1 MLALPTPSET
11 VFQSNL
17 SKILLL
23 VAGFGSMDK
32 KLVDSTSNKKVSK
45 IRPLATPAKKAISNL
60 MFHFKSFRGRFTLP
74 SAICIF
80 YGVRIEMKLDTCLD
94 FHQIHDGDGKKFI
107 EQLLEISK
115 HTVSG
120 DAAAEWANN
129 LRFIA
134 VPEEL
139 SLGSANEKNLKLE
152 PVEIL
157 VKKEDEKGTILAD
170 DKSSVGLNCVC
181 DKWPKFPR
189 QELPYLALTDN
200 GAVKNCNHHVAVS
213 YCWSRG
219 AKGRESSQSV
229 RPLEVTVK
237 GHQLRPLKKQRLD
250 QTPPG
255 NVQVE
260 KAPYD
265 IMTSNGMRKGRV
277 PRDVMDRALRYA
289 ANKGLSFIW
298 IDQECIEQDN
308 PVEKELAI
316 QSMHLVY
323 RRSEY
328 PLGLLT
334 ARLLHQEHIE
344 ALKFAIRYSFE
355 ELVLHDAD
363 PRTESFPETPK
374 SRPMPNLTAIESFIR
389 NFAEVLKIMAR
400 DRWLTRGWIMQ
411 EMVLAGEKMVFSLP
425 CEPCLVKP
433 DWGGDVE
440 GELHLTLDQL
450 VPIFDD
456 VLSSDAKAKEFDKI
470 IIGMKGR
477 QSIGYAFHASYRKL
491 RHITL
496 GTNADG
502 NHNMWGNYRVCNPLA
517 AVLFLEGRTNSRYGD
532 RIAIVANL
540 CDYAVRLNTTE
551 LDKLGFGYST
561 CLFAVMLLNGDI
573 TYMIE
578 WAKATNEPRYNN
590 TFDTETPSLHREPGW
605 NPLPTFSWMPAPHAS
620 LSLGFRYAEFI
631 DNGNLSLATIMDP
644 TMQIVEPDFSQQGL
658 HLRGWIWNIDQT
670 VILRDFQRQL
680 KRSWPSI
687 LEKAEHLDDF
697 TLLAGRVAKLVIS
710 LFSTLLKAD
719 AQDLSV
725 LLWHHLVPKYYLGDW
740 SEHDRDLRMHSRLP
754 KALVPSLPQLETILS
769 KLTAGYSSQRKD
781 FLSPQL
787 ILHLLLTRLEE
798 RSTAPPELEWI
809 FNLIMAQGSL
819 RWGRKFGSSGL
830 DCKKD
835 QSQAIAI
842 FDCSESSLVLTP
854 QMRDPTKDAA
864 QKRQW
869 MRHFRQQPGSWIIEG
884 QHSTSILESDIPNFK
899 TKGMVR
905 GLWRIG
911 DVKPQS
917 YVLS

>member
-1 MLALPTPSET
+1 
-11 VFQSNL
+11 
-17 SKILLL
+17 
-23 VAGFGSMDK
+23 
-32 KLVDSTSNKKVSK
+32 
-45 IRPLATPAKKAISNL
+45 
-60 MFHFKSFRGRFTLP
+60 
-74 SAICIF
+74 
-80 YGVRIEMKLDTCLD
+80 MKLDTNLD
-94 FHQIHDGDGKKFI
+94 FHQIHNGDGKKFS

-134 VPEEL
+134 VPREL
-139 SLGSANEKNLKLE
+139 CIGSADERKHA
-152 PVEIL
+152 EIL
-157 VKKEDEKGTILAD
+157 VKKEDEKDSSYTILAD
-170 DKSSVGLNCVC
+170 DKGGVGLNCVC

-200 GAVKNCNHHVAVS
+200 GAVKNCSHHVAVS

-219 AKGRESSQSV
+219 AKGRDESSQST
-229 RPLEVTVK
+229 RPLEK
-237 GHQLRPLKKQRLD
+237 GRQLRPLKRQRLD
-250 QTPPG
+250 QTPLG
-255 NVQVE
+255 DAE

-277 PRDVMDRALRYA
+277 SRDVMDRALRYA

-323 RRSEY
+323 RRSDY

-334 ARLLHQEHIE
+334 ARLLHQQHID

-355 ELVLHDAD
+355 ELALHDVD
-363 PRTESFPETPK
+363 PRTESSLETPE
-374 SRPMPNLTAIESFIR
+374 SRPMPNLSAIESFIR
-389 NFAEVLKIMAR
+389 SFAEVLKIMAR

-456 VLSSDAKAKEFDKI
+456 VLSSDAKAREFDKI
-470 IIGMKGR
+470 IVGMKGG

-502 NHNMWGNYRVCNPLA
+502 NHNMWGYYRVCNPLA

-551 LDKLGFGYST
+551 LDELGFGYST
-561 CLFAVMLLNGDI
+561 CLFAMMLLNGDI

-578 WAKATNEPRYNN
+578 WAKATNEPRHN
-590 TFDTETPSLHREPGW
+590 TFDSEMPTLLREPGW
-605 NPLPTFSWMPAPHAS
+605 SPLPAFSWMPAPHAS

-644 TMQIVEPDFSQQGL
+644 IMQILEPDFSRQGL
-658 HLRGWIWNIDQT
+658 HLRGWIWNINQT
-670 VILRDFQRQL
+670 IILRDFQRQL

-710 LFSTLLKAD
+710 LFSTLLKAG
-719 AQDLSV
+719 AQDLSM
-725 LLWHHLVPKYYLGDW
+725 LLWHHLVLKYLGDW
-740 SEHDRDLRMHSRLP
+740 SEHDRDLHTHSRLP
-754 KALVPSLPQLETILS
+754 KALMPSLSQLGNILS
-769 KLTAGYSSQRKD
+769 KLTAGYLGQRKD

-787 ILHLLLTRLEE
+787 ILRLLLARLEE
-798 RSTAPPELEWI
+798 RSTAPPEVEWI
-809 FNLIMAQGSL
+809 FNLIMTQGNL
-819 RWGRKFGSSGL
+819 RWGRKFSSSSS
-830 DCKKD
+830 DCKED
-835 QSQAIAI
+835 QGQAIAI
-842 FDCSESSLVLTP
+842 FDCSENSLILTP
-854 QMRDPTKDAA
+854 QMRDPTKDAT

-869 MRHFRQQPGSWIIEG
+869 MRHFRQQPGSWIIDG
-884 QHSTSILESDIPNFK
+884 QYSASIPESDIPNFK
-899 TKGMVR
+899 TKGMAR

>member
-1 MLALPTPSET
+1 
-11 VFQSNL
+11 VV
-17 SKILLL
+17 
-23 VAGFGSMDK
+23 VAD
-32 KLVDSTSNKKVSK
+32 VSK
-45 IRPLATPAKKAISNL
+45 IRPLVLATPPRKQSPI
-60 MFHFKSFRGRFTLP
+60 RCFTSSLFEESHLP
-74 SAICIF
+74 RDPS
-80 YGVRIEMKLDTCLD
+80 EMKLDTCLD

-115 HTVSG
+115 HTVSR
-120 DAAAEWANN
+120 DATAEWANN
-129 LRFIA
+129 LRFIT

-139 SLGSANEKNLKLE
+139 SLGSTNERNLNLE
-152 PVEIL
+152 PAEIL
-157 VKKEDEKGTILAD
+157 VKKEDEKGPSHISLAG

-219 AKGRESSQSV
+219 AKGRESSSSQSI

-237 GHQLRPLKKQRLD
+237 GHQLRPLKRQRLD
-250 QTPPG
+250 QISLD

-277 PRDVMDRALRYA
+277 PRDIMDRALRYA

-298 IDQECIEQDN
+298 IDQECIEQDD

-344 ALKFAIRYSFE
+344 ALKFAVRYSSE
-355 ELVLHDAD
+355 ELVLRDAD
-363 PRTESFPETPK
+363 PRTESFLETPEN
-374 SRPMPNLTAIESFIR
+374 RPMPNLTAIENFIR
-389 NFAEVLKIMAR
+389 SFAEVLKIMAR

-456 VLSSDAKAKEFDKI
+456 VLSSDAKATEFDKI
-470 IIGMKGR
+470 IVGMKGR

-517 AVLFLEGRTNSRYGD
+517 AILFLEGRTNSRHGD

-551 LDKLGFGYST
+551 LDGLGFGYST
-561 CLFAVMLLNGDI
+561 CLFAMMLLNGDI

-590 TFDTETPSLHREPGW
+590 AFDTETPSLLREPGW

-644 TMQIVEPDFSQQGL
+644 IMQILEPEFSQQGL
-658 HLRGWIWNIDQT
+658 HLRGWIWNINQT
-670 VILRDFQRQL
+670 IILRDFQRQL

-687 LEKAEHLDDF
+687 LEKAEDLDDF
-697 TLLAGRVAKLVIS
+697 TLLAGRVAKLVIN

-719 AQDLSV
+719 AQDLSM
-725 LLWHHLVPKYYLGDW
+725 LLWHHLVLKYLGDW
-740 SEHDRDLRMHSRLP
+740 NEHDRDLHMHSRLP
-754 KALVPSLPQLETILS
+754 KALVPSLSQLETILS
-769 KLTAGYSSQRKD
+769 KLTAGYSGQRKD

-798 RSTAPPELEWI
+798 GSTAPPEIEWI

-819 RWGRKFGSSGL
+819 QWGRKFSSSGL
-830 DCKKD
+830 DFKED

-864 QKRQW
+864 QKKQW

-884 QHSTSILESDIPNFK
+884 QHSASIPESDIPNFK

-911 DVKPQS
+911 DVKPRP

>member
-1 MLALPTPSET
+1 LEVISHLA
-11 VFQSNL
+11 
-17 SKILLL
+17 
-23 VAGFGSMDK
+23 
-32 KLVDSTSNKKVSK
+32 
-45 IRPLATPAKKAISNL
+45 AT
-60 MFHFKSFRGRFTLP
+60 
-74 SAICIF
+74 CIF
-80 YGVRIEMKLDTCLD
+80 HVIRIEMKLDTYLD
-94 FHQIHDGDGKKFI
+94 FHQIHNGDGKKFT

-129 LRFIA
+129 LRFIT
-134 VPEEL
+134 VPGEL
-139 SLGSANEKNLKLE
+139 YLGSANERK
-152 PVEIL
+152 PTEIL
-157 VKKEDEKGTILAD
+157 VKKEDEKGTSHAILAD
-170 DKSSVGLNCVC
+170 DKGGVGLNCVC
-181 DKWPKFPR
+181 DKWPKFPL
-189 QELPYLALTDN
+189 QELSYLTLTDN

-219 AKGRESSQSV
+219 AKGRRETSQSA
-229 RPLEVTVK
+229 RPLEK
-237 GHQLRPLKKQRLD
+237 GRQLRPLKKQRLD
-250 QTPPG
+250 QTPLG
-255 NVQVE
+255 NIE

-298 IDQECIEQDN
+298 IDQECIEQDD

-334 ARLLHQEHIE
+334 ARLLHQQHID

-355 ELVLHDAD
+355 ELALHDAD
-363 PRTESFPETPK
+363 PRTESFLETPE
-374 SRPMPNLTAIESFIR
+374 SRPIPNLTAIESFIR
-389 NFAEVLKIMAR
+389 SFAEVLKIMAR

-425 CEPCLVKP
+425 CDPCLVKP

-456 VLSSDAKAKEFDKI
+456 VLSSDAKAREFDKI
-470 IIGMKGR
+470 IVGMKGC
-477 QSIGYAFHASYRKL
+477 QSIGHAFHASYRKL

-502 NHNMWGNYRVCNPLA
+502 NHNMWGYYRVCNPLA

-540 CDYAVRLNTTE
+540 CDYAERLNTTE
-551 LDKLGFGYST
+551 LDELGFGYST
-561 CLFAVMLLNGDI
+561 CLFTMMLLNGDI
-573 TYMIE
+573 TYLIE
-578 WAKATNEPRYNN
+578 WAKATNEPRHN
-590 TFDTETPSLHREPGW
+590 TFNSEMPSLLREPGW
-605 NPLPTFSWMPAPHAS
+605 NSLPAFSWMPAPHAS

-631 DNGNLSLATIMDP
+631 DDGNLSLATIMDP
-644 TMQIVEPDFSQQGL
+644 IMQILEPDFSRQGL

-670 VILRDFQRQL
+670 IILRDFQQQL

-697 TLLAGRVAKLVIS
+697 TPLAVRVAKLVIS
-710 LFSTLLKAD
+710 LFSTLLKAGT
-719 AQDLSV
+719 QDLSM
-725 LLWHHLVPKYYLGDW
+725 LLWHHLVLKYLGDLGG
-740 SEHDRDLRMHSRLP
+740 HDRDLHIHSRLP
-754 KALVPSLPQLETILS
+754 KALMPSLSQLGNILS
-769 KLTAGYSSQRKD
+769 KLAAGYSGQHKD
-781 FLSPQL
+781 SLSPQL
-787 ILHLLLTRLEE
+787 ILRLLLTRLEE

-809 FNLIMAQGSL
+809 FNLIMNQGSL
-819 RWGRKFGSSGL
+819 QWGRQFSSSGS
-830 DCKKD
+830 DCKED

-842 FDCSESSLVLTP
+842 FDCSESSLILTP
-854 QMRDPTKDAA
+854 QMRDPTKDAT

-869 MRHFRQQPGSWIIEG
+869 MRHFRQQPGSWIIDG
-884 QHSTSILESDIPNFK
+884 QYSASIPESDIPNFK

-911 DVKPQS
+911 DTKPQS

>member
-1 MLALPTPSET
+1 
-11 VFQSNL
+11 
-17 SKILLL
+17 
-23 VAGFGSMDK
+23 
-32 KLVDSTSNKKVSK
+32 
-45 IRPLATPAKKAISNL
+45 
-60 MFHFKSFRGRFTLP
+60 
-74 SAICIF
+74 
-80 YGVRIEMKLDTCLD
+80 MKLDTNLD
-94 FHQIHDGDGKKFI
+94 FHQIHNGDGKKFS

-134 VPEEL
+134 VPREL
-139 SLGSANEKNLKLE
+139 CIGSADERKHA
-152 PVEIL
+152 EIL
-157 VKKEDEKGTILAD
+157 VKKEDEKDSSYTILAD
-170 DKSSVGLNCVC
+170 DKGGVGLNCVC
-181 DKWPKFPR
+181 DEWPKFSL

-200 GAVKNCNHHVAVS
+200 GAVKNCSHHVAVS

-219 AKGRESSQSV
+219 AKGRDESSQST
-229 RPLEVTVK
+229 RPLEK
-237 GHQLRPLKKQRLD
+237 GRQLRPLKRQRLD
-250 QTPPG
+250 QTPLG
-255 NVQVE
+255 DAE

-277 PRDVMDRALRYA
+277 PRDVMDRTLRYA

-323 RRSEY
+323 RRSDY

-334 ARLLHQEHIE
+334 ARLLHQQHID

-355 ELVLHDAD
+355 ELALHDVD
-363 PRTESFPETPK
+363 PRTESSLETPE
-374 SRPMPNLTAIESFIR
+374 SRPIPNLSAIESFIR
-389 NFAEVLKIMAR
+389 SFAEVLKIMAR

-456 VLSSDAKAKEFDKI
+456 VLSSDAKAREFDKI
-470 IIGMKGR
+470 IVGMKGC

-502 NHNMWGNYRVCNPLA
+502 NHNMWGYYRVCNPLA

-551 LDKLGFGYST
+551 LDELGFGYST
-561 CLFAVMLLNGDI
+561 CLFAMMLLNGDI

-578 WAKATNEPRYNN
+578 WAKATNEPRHN
-590 TFDTETPSLHREPGW
+590 TFNSEMPTLLREPGW
-605 NPLPTFSWMPAPHAS
+605 SPLPAFSWMPAPHAS

-644 TMQIVEPDFSQQGL
+644 IMQILEPDFSRQGL
-658 HLRGWIWNIDQT
+658 HLRGWIWNINQT
-670 VILRDFQRQL
+670 IILRDFQRQL

-697 TLLAGRVAKLVIS
+697 TLLAVRVAKLVIS
-710 LFSTLLKAD
+710 LFSTLLKAG
-719 AQDLSV
+719 AQDLSM
-725 LLWHHLVPKYYLGDW
+725 LLWHHLVLKYLGDW
-740 SEHDRDLRMHSRLP
+740 SGHDRDLHMHSRLP
-754 KALVPSLPQLETILS
+754 KALMPSLSQLGNILS
-769 KLTAGYSSQRKD
+769 KLTAGYLGQRKD
-781 FLSPQL
+781 SLSPQL
-787 ILHLLLTRLEE
+787 ILRLLLARLEE

-809 FNLIMAQGSL
+809 FNLIMTQGNL
-819 RWGRKFGSSGL
+819 RWGRKFSSSSS
-830 DCKKD
+830 DCKED
-835 QSQAIAI
+835 QGQAIAI
-842 FDCSESSLVLTP
+842 FDCSENSLILTP
-854 QMRDPTKDAA
+854 QMRDPTKDAT

-869 MRHFRQQPGSWIIEG
+869 MRHFRQQPGSWIIDG
-884 QHSTSILESDIPNFK
+884 QYSASIPESDIPNFK
-899 TKGMVR
+899 TKGMAR

>member
-1 MLALPTPSET
+1 
-11 VFQSNL
+11 
-17 SKILLL
+17 
-23 VAGFGSMDK
+23 
-32 KLVDSTSNKKVSK
+32 
-45 IRPLATPAKKAISNL
+45 
-60 MFHFKSFRGRFTLP
+60 
-74 SAICIF
+74 
-80 YGVRIEMKLDTCLD
+80 MKLDTHLD
-94 FHQIHDGDGKKFI
+94 FHQIHDGNGEKFI

-134 VPEEL
+134 VPKEL
-139 SLGSANEKNLKLE
+139 SLGSANERKTA
-152 PVEIL
+152 EIL
-157 VKKEDEKGTILAD
+157 VKKEDEKGPSHSTIG
-170 DKSSVGLNCVC
+170 VGLNCVC
-181 DKWPKFPR
+181 DKWPKFPL
-189 QELPYLALTDN
+189 QELPYLTLTDT

-213 YCWSRG
+213 YCWSHG
-219 AKGRESSQSV
+219 AKGRGSSQSV
-229 RPLEVTVK
+229 QPLEVRVK
-237 GHQLRPLKKQRLD
+237 EHQLRPLKRQRLD
-250 QTPPG
+250 QTPLG
-255 NVQVE
+255 NIE

-265 IMTSNGMRKGRV
+265 VMTSNGMRKGRV

-334 ARLLHQEHIE
+334 ARLLHQQHIE
-344 ALKFAIRYSFE
+344 ALKFAVRYSYE

-363 PRTESFPETPK
+363 PRTESFLEMPE
-374 SRPMPNLTAIESFIR
+374 SRSMPNLAAIESFIR
-389 NFAEVLKIMAR
+389 SFAEVLKIMAR

-425 CEPCLVKP
+425 CEPRLVKP

-456 VLSSDAKAKEFDKI
+456 VLSSDAKATEFDKI
-470 IIGMKGR
+470 IAGMKGR

-502 NHNMWGNYRVCNPLA
+502 NHHMWGNYRVCNPLA

-551 LDKLGFGYST
+551 LNELGFGYST
-561 CLFAVMLLNGDI
+561 CLFALMLLNGDI
-573 TYMIE
+573 TYMVE
-578 WAKATNEPRYNN
+578 WAKATNKPRYN
-590 TFDTETPSLHREPGW
+590 TFDTETPSLLREPGW
-605 NPLPTFSWMPAPHAS
+605 DPLPAFSWMPAPHAS
-620 LSLGFRYAEFI
+620 LSLGFCYAEFI
-631 DNGNLSLATIMDP
+631 DNGNLSLATITDP
-644 TMQIVEPDFSQQGL
+644 IMQILEPGFSRRGL
-658 HLRGWIWNIDQT
+658 HLRGWIWNINQT
-670 VILRDFQRQL
+670 IILRDFQRQL

-697 TLLAGRVAKLVIS
+697 TPLAVRVAKLVIS

-725 LLWHHLVPKYYLGDW
+725 LLWYHLVLKYLRDW
-740 SEHDRDLRMHSRLP
+740 SEHDRDLHMHSRQVP
-754 KALVPSLPQLETILS
+754 KALVPSLSQLETILS
-769 KLTAGYSSQRKD
+769 KVTAGYSGQRKD
-781 FLSPQL
+781 FF
-787 ILHLLLTRLEE
+787 I
-798 RSTAPPELEWI
+798 STAGI
-809 FNLIMAQGSL
+809 
-819 RWGRKFGSSGL
+819 
-830 DCKKD
+830 
-835 QSQAIAI
+835 
-842 FDCSESSLVLTP
+842 TP
-854 QMRDPTKDAA
+854 VVDETRREKHCVT
-864 QKRQW
+864 
-869 MRHFRQQPGSWIIEG
+869 
-884 QHSTSILESDIPNFK
+884 
-899 TKGMVR
+899 
-905 GLWRIG
+905 
-911 DVKPQS
+911 
-917 YVLS
+917 